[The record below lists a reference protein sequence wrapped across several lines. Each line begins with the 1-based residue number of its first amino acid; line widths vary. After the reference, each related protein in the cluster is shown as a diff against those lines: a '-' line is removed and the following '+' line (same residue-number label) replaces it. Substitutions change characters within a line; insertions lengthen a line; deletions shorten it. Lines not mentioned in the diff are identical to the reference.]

1 MNHKN
6 KYKHHF
12 KVGKW
17 HPSTLTAYQH
27 VHTSCFQHIFASALT
42 ALCIPR
48 SRDATHLQKQYKR
61 NVQSVN
67 KVLTCAQTHINT
79 RTITAFIHKSR
90 LTLTHT
96 VESLA
101 FDEDEHPKIKQCLLK
116 LILLLFTPS
125 EGIASLKI
133 VQFGL
138 KSGLK
143 GITLP
148 FLTI

>member
-12 KVGKW
+12 KVGKR
-17 HPSTLTAYQH
+17 HRSALTAYEH
-27 VHTSCFQHIFASALT
+27 IHTSCFQHIIASALT
-42 ALCIPR
+42 ALRISH
-48 SRDATHLQKQYKR
+48 SRDATCLQKQYKR

-79 RTITAFIHKSR
+79 CTITAFIHKNR
-90 LTLTHT
+90 LTLIHT
-96 VESLA
+96 VASPV
-101 FDEDEHPKIKQCLLK
+101 FDEDKHPKIKQCLLR

-125 EGIASLKI
+125 DGVASLKI

>member
-1 MNHKN
+1 MNQKHK
-6 KYKHHF
+6 YQKHHQ
-12 KVGKW
+12 VGKR
-17 HPSTLTAYQH
+17 HGSALTAYQH
-27 VHTSCFQHIFASALT
+27 IHTSCFQHIFASALT

-79 RTITAFIHKSR
+79 CTITAFIHKRR
-90 LTLTHT
+90 LTLIHT
-96 VESLA
+96 VASPVFA
-101 FDEDEHPKIKQCLLK
+101 QDEHPKIKPCLLR

-133 VQFGL
+133 AQFGL
-138 KSGLK
+138 KSGMK